1 MVQLFTSLN
10 ADIHQNLNEN
20 DELIFSSAFDL
31 LS

>member
-10 ADIHQNLNEN
+10 ADIHQNLN